1 MSLKDSS
8 PNLTDLARPAT
19 AAQRCDALPG
29 VRLGVFFFPYRYI
42 ALVLLLAQTTSVVL
56 FMRYSLKPNSNE
68 KPYIK
73 TTAVVMAELFKLVAS
88 IFLLGYER
96 QSTVFDLLIYL
107 KLEVIDNWRQS
118 VLLGVP
124 AGLYTLQNNLLYIA
138 LQNLNGT
145 TYQVTY
151 QLKIL
156 TTAVFSV
163 AMLGK
168 KLDAT
173 KWLSLLMLTAGVVI
187 VQIPTGGATTVKE
200 TEEDA
205 GNTYL
210 GLSAVIFACCT
221 SGFAGVYF
229 EKILKG
235 TKQSVWLRNIQLAL
249 FSIVL
254 GAAGCFWNDG
264 DRIAEGGFFQ
274 GYTNIVL
281 VVVTLQGLG
290 GLVIATV
297 IKYADNIM
305 KSFAVSISIIITGMI
320 SFTFM
325 SDFDLTWNF
334 VMGAMLVIGAT
345 FMYTSGIKMCEPKV
359 TVRDFPLA

>member
-1 MSLKDSS
+1 MH
-8 PNLTDLARPAT
+8 
-19 AAQRCDALPG
+19 
-29 VRLGVFFFPYRYI
+29 
-42 ALVLLLAQTTSVVL
+42 
-56 FMRYSLKPNSNE
+56 
-68 KPYIK
+68 
-73 TTAVVMAELFKLVAS
+73 VA
-88 IFLLGYER
+88 
-96 QSTVFDLLIYL
+96 
-107 KLEVIDNWRQS
+107 
-118 VLLGVP
+118 GVP
-124 AGLYTLQNNLLYIA
+124 AVCGL
-138 LQNLNGT
+138 
-145 TYQVTY
+145 
-151 QLKIL
+151 
-156 TTAVFSV
+156 
-163 AMLGK
+163 
-168 KLDAT
+168 
-173 KWLSLLMLTAGVVI
+173 
-187 VQIPTGGATTVKE
+187 QIPTGGATTVKE

-305 KSFAVSISIIITGMI
+305 KSFAVSISIIITGYLNLSILDMPI
-320 SFTFM
+320 
-325 SDFDLTWNF
+325 
-334 VMGAMLVIGAT
+334 
-345 FMYTSGIKMCEPKV
+345 
-359 TVRDFPLA
+359 PLRLLCGSLW